1 MSNDTLKRTSHYS
14 ANRRNHLTSD
24 GSYVYWHW
32 DDELKREVP
41 VYLTPGKDG
50 VNQEWLIFL
59 DEADHAE
66 DLQDRYAEEN
76 ADYSFRNRQAQR
88 EKDNTYSADP
98 ADMLPAKDGDPLEHL
113 CAEEPSAN
121 LRMEQLADFIDTLTP
136 SQRDLVFDHFGALK
150 QFTEIRDEENAAD
163 GTDKSV
169 QSVFNRMDKILTR
182 ACKEF
187 GVEKPRKKR

>member
-76 ADYSFRNRQAQR
+76 DTVSATVKRSVKKTIHIAQILQ
-88 EKDNTYSADP
+88 TCS
-98 ADMLPAKDGDPLEHL
+98 LPKMVTH
-113 CAEEPSAN
+113 
-121 LRMEQLADFIDTLTP
+121 
-136 SQRDLVFDHFGALK
+136 
-150 QFTEIRDEENAAD
+150 
-163 GTDKSV
+163 
-169 QSVFNRMDKILTR
+169 
-182 ACKEF
+182 
-187 GVEKPRKKR
+187 